1 MVIKIVNDG
10 IIYNNQFPTDDVFMS
25 LIKVDKLYG
34 YLQSISAWDFF
45 DNGGFRYVLKEDYS
59 PTKIA
64 KKLGVTR
71 ATVYNQMNKLLNNN
85 FVEDLE
91 DRYVLKY
98 DKTRYTTVS
107 AEVLNFFSDITAKD
121 EMLALYSYFRAM
133 YNYHRHKG
141 HEAFYFT
148 RSHIIQGVWK
158 KSNGS
163 ANYRKLDNILYTLN
177 QLGLIEVK
185 IKEESTKDYDVY
197 YITNVADSI
206 TGGFEKVGDIP
217 TATNIED

>member
-1 MVIKIVNDG
+1 MANV
-10 IIYNNQFPTDDVFMS
+10 YNPTDMS

-34 YLQSISAWDFF
+34 YLQSISAWGFF
-45 DNGGFRYVLKEDYS
+45 GNEGFRYVLKEDYS

-64 KKLGVTR
+64 RKLGITR
-71 ATVYNQMNKLLNNN
+71 ATVYNQMNKLLKNN

-107 AEVLNFFSDITAKD
+107 PEVLNFFSDITAKD

-133 YNYHRHKG
+133 YKYKG
-141 HEAFYFT
+141 HDAFYFT
-148 RSHIIQGVWK
+148 RSHIVQNVY
-158 KSNGS
+158 GS
-163 ANYRKLDNILYTLN
+163 PNYRKLDNILYTLN

-185 IKEESTKDYDVY
+185 IKEESNIY

-206 TGGFEKVGDIP
+206 IGGFEKVSDIP

>member
-1 MVIKIVNDG
+1 MNVYK
-10 IIYNNQFPTDDVFMS
+10 NQFPTDDVFMS

-45 DNGGFRYVLKEDYS
+45 ENEGFRYVLKEDYS

-64 KKLGVTR
+64 RKLGVTR
-71 ATVYNQMNKLLNNN
+71 ATVYNQMNKLLKNN

-107 AEVLNFFSDITAKD
+107 IEVLNFFSDITAKD

-133 YNYHRHKG
+133 YNYHKHG
-141 HEAFYFT
+141 AFYFT
-148 RSHIIQGVWK
+148 RSHIIQNV
-158 KSNGS
+158 SNDS
-163 ANYRKLDNILYTLN
+163 PNYRKLDNILYTLN

-185 IKEESTKDYDVY
+185 IKEEPNKDYNIY

-206 TGGFEKVGDIP
+206 IGGFEKVSDIP

>member
-133 YNYHRHKG
+133 YNYHKHKG

-206 TGGFEKVGDIP
+206 TSGLEKVGDIP

>member
-1 MVIKIVNDG
+1 
-10 IIYNNQFPTDDVFMS
+10 MS

-34 YLQSISAWDFF
+34 YLQSISTWDL
-45 DNGGFRYVLKEDYS
+45 GSRYVLKEDYS

-64 KKLGVTR
+64 RKLGITR
-71 ATVYNQMNKLLNNN
+71 ATVYNQMSKLLKNN

-107 AEVLNFFSDITAKD
+107 PEVLNFFSDITAKD

-133 YNYHRHKG
+133 YNYKG

-148 RSHIIQGVWK
+148 RSHIVQNVYG
-158 KSNGS
+158 
-163 ANYRKLDNILYTLN
+163 RKLDNILYTLN

-185 IKEESTKDYDVY
+185 IKEESTKDYNIY

-206 TGGFEKVGDIP
+206 IGGFEKVSDIP

>member
-1 MVIKIVNDG
+1 MNYKN
-10 IIYNNQFPTDDVFMS
+10 TDDV
-25 LIKVDKLYG
+25 LIKVDRLYG
-34 YLQSISAWDFF
+34 YLQSISSWDFL

-64 KKLGVTR
+64 RKLGITR
-71 ATVYNQMNKLLNNN
+71 ATVYNQMNKLLKNN

-91 DRYVLKY
+91 DRYILKY

-107 AEVLNFFSDITAKD
+107 LEILNFFSDISAKD

-133 YNYHRHKG
+133 YNYHK

-148 RSHIIQGVWK
+148 RIQDVYG
-158 KSNGS
+158 
-163 ANYRKLDNILYTLN
+163 RKLDNILYTLN

-185 IKEESTKDYDVY
+185 IKAEPNKDYNIY

-206 TGGFEKVGDIP
+206 ISSFEKVKDIP
-217 TATNIED
+217 TAVSIED

>member
-1 MVIKIVNDG
+1 MNYK
-10 IIYNNQFPTDDVFMS
+10 NQFPTDDVFMS
-25 LIKVDKLYG
+25 LIKVDRLYG
-34 YLQSISAWDFF
+34 YLQSISSWDFL

-64 KKLGVTR
+64 RKLGITR
-71 ATVYNQMNKLLNNN
+71 ATVYNQMNKLLKNN

-91 DRYVLKY
+91 DRYILKY

-107 AEVLNFFSDITAKD
+107 LEILNFFSDISAKD

-133 YNYHRHKG
+133 YNYHKHKG

-148 RSHIIQGVWK
+148 RSHIIQDVWK

-163 ANYRKLDNILYTLN
+163 SNYRKLDNILYTLN

-185 IKEESTKDYDVY
+185 IKAEPNKDYNIY
-197 YITNVADSI
+197 YITNVAGSI
-206 TGGFEKVGDIP
+206 MNGFEKVEDIP
-217 TATNIED
+217 TAVSIED

>member
-133 YNYHRHKG
+133 YNYHKHKG

-185 IKEESTKDYDVY
+185 IKEESTNIY

-206 TGGFEKVGDIP
+206 IGGFEKISDIP

>member
-1 MVIKIVNDG
+1 MVKIANV
-10 IIYNNQFPTDDVFMS
+10 YKNQFPTDDV

-34 YLQSISAWDFF
+34 YLQSISTWDFF
-45 DNGGFRYVLKEDYS
+45 ENEGFRYVLKEDYS

-64 KKLGVTR
+64 RKLGVTR
-71 ATVYNQMNKLLNNN
+71 ATVYNQMSKLLKNN

-107 AEVLNFFSDITAKD
+107 PEVLNFFSDITAKD
-121 EMLALYSYFRAM
+121 EMLALYSYFRA
-133 YNYHRHKG
+133 KG
-141 HEAFYFT
+141 HDAFYFT
-148 RSHIIQGVWK
+148 RSHIVQNVWK
-158 KSNGS
+158 KSNDS
-163 ANYRKLDNILYTLN
+163 HNYRKLDNILYTLN

-185 IKEESTKDYDVY
+185 IKEESTKDYNIY

-206 TGGFEKVGDIP
+206 VGGFGKVSDIP

>member
-45 DNGGFRYVLKEDYS
+45 DNGCFRYVLKEDYS

-133 YNYHRHKG
+133 YNYHKHKG

>member
-1 MVIKIVNDG
+1 
-10 IIYNNQFPTDDVFMS
+10 MS
-25 LIKVDKLYG
+25 LIKVDRLYG
-34 YLQSISAWDFF
+34 YLQSISSWDFL

-59 PTKIA
+59 PTKVA
-64 KKLGVTR
+64 RKLGITR
-71 ATVYNQMNKLLNNN
+71 ATVYNQMNKLLKNN

-91 DRYVLKY
+91 DRYILKY

-107 AEVLNFFSDITAKD
+107 LEILNFFSDISAKD

-133 YNYHRHKG
+133 YNYHKHKG

-148 RSHIIQGVWK
+148 RSHIIQDVWK

-163 ANYRKLDNILYTLN
+163 SNYRKLDNILYTLN

-185 IKEESTKDYDVY
+185 IKAGPNKDYNIY

-206 TGGFEKVGDIP
+206 MNGFEKVEDIP
-217 TATNIED
+217 TAVSIED